1 MLQKIVFLTIIITI
15 MGMTLGPLPVM
26 AQDEGADIECE
37 YDLTGETYRFYH
49 FGDLS
54 GPFAFITQPVL
65 AGFDDAIAYF
75 NENGGLCGAEIAAEW
90 RDTGAEGERA
100 QAAWDEFSQR
110 DDAHVIFLYLTDDS
124 ELLREQANESHIPIV
139 VSTASYISLYGDNAD
154 EPAYVF
160 GATPLY
166 HDQLGAFCDYI
177 SEHWDEFGIEGDP
190 VIGHVSWLNAFG
202 RASDTDESRAYCES
216 VGVGYAHAL
225 YYFPGIPDI
234 STQVT
239 GVLDEGAN
247 IIYTTSLASG
257 PAQLAGTIDGMDLR
271 DQVLLAGPNWV
282 LDTSVIAL
290 GGDSVAGFIGQ
301 MPIVWWDETD
311 HPGIQLVTQY
321 WAQHRLATAE
331 DPAQA
336 FQLRNIAYLIAW
348 GVVDLYRQF
357 MTQAINEVG
366 PENLDSE
373 AVYDALTSGTL
384 FAPVDGI
391 MELQFSDTLRNTHR
405 TRIGTIQFTE
415 TDSGRIPQII
425 ALTDWF
431 QAPDLIP
438 GGADVPE

>member
-1 MLQKIVFLTIIITI
+1 MRKILLLTLMIVLISATVA
-15 MGMTLGPLPVM
+15 PLSVS
-26 AQDEGADIECE
+26 AQEEIECE
-37 YDLTGETYRFYH
+37 YDLTGETLRFYH

-65 AGFDDAIAYF
+65 AGFEDAIAYF
-75 NENGGLCGAEIAAEW
+75 NEHGGICGAEIAAGW

-124 ELLREQANESHIPIV
+124 ELLREQANEAHIPIV
-139 VSTASYISLYGDNAD
+139 VATASSRSLYGDNAD
-154 EPAYVF
+154 APGYVF

-177 SEHWDEFGIEGDP
+177 SEHWEEFGIEGDP

-234 STQVT
+234 STQVL

-247 IIYTTSLASG
+247 ILYTTSLATG
-257 PAQLAGTIDGMDLR
+257 PAQLAGTVDGLELR
-271 DQVLLAGPNWV
+271 DEVLLAGPNWV

-290 GGDSVAGFIGQ
+290 GGQSVAGIIGQ
-301 MPIVWWDETD
+301 MPYVWWDETD

-321 WAQHRLATAE
+321 WAENRLANAE
-331 DPAQA
+331 DPKDPTQA
-336 FQLRNIAYLIAW
+336 FQLRNIAYLLAW

-357 MTQAINEVG
+357 MTLTINEVG
-366 PENLDSE
+366 PDNLSGE
-373 AVYDALTSGTL
+373 AVYAALTSDTL
-384 FAPVDGI
+384 FTPLDGV
-391 MELQFSDTLRNTHR
+391 MHLQFDENIRNTHR

-415 TDSGRIPQII
+415 TDSGTVPQII

-431 QAPDLIP
+431 EAPDLIP